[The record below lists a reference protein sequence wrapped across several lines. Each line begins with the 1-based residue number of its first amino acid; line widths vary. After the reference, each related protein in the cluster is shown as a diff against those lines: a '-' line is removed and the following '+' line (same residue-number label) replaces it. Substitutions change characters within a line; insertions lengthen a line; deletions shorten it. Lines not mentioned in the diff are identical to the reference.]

1 MTTASERGAGLL
13 DALGDGLAVGL
24 GAAVGAQVGLRAG
37 IWRDPRPMPAQMA
50 GWLDHP
56 WRRRYRN
63 PGALLGLFGL
73 FNGMQV
79 ADLGCGTG
87 LFTVEMARKVGQTG
101 TVHAVDLHAP
111 LLAQTQRRAAAA
123 GVAERVRCHQSGIH
137 TLPLADKSV
146 DVAVMVAVLG
156 ELPARDLA
164 LEEVHR
170 VLKPGARLAVSE
182 ELPDPAY
189 VPSPWARRWA
199 EAAGFRF
206 GGLTGTPFCY
216 SMILFAQ
223 S

>member
-123 GVAERVRCHQSGIH
+123 AGIGCIRSSRMSLCVRHCAQS
-137 TLPLADKSV
+137 PDARR
-146 DVAVMVAVLG
+146 
-156 ELPARDLA
+156 PARRSGRSRPRDRA
-164 LEEVHR
+164 PSGSSTR
-170 VLKPGARLAVSE
+170 SPPG
-182 ELPDPAY
+182 
-189 VPSPWARRWA
+189 
-199 EAAGFRF
+199 
-206 GGLTGTPFCY
+206 
-216 SMILFAQ
+216 
-223 S
+223 